1 MTMAL
6 CLNCGGIKLGALCA
20 CHNCQAEATGDQNL
34 DVYFTDWIH
43 SIETLEYYGA
53 VIREIHSHGD
63 SSENCFWAFMLFVTN
78 TDPGAITITLDPEV
92 KGAATEVLL
101 KCTFPPMIVS
111 AGNESP

>member
-63 SSENCFWAFMLFVTN
+63 SSEDCFWAFMLFVTN
-78 TDPGAITITLDPEV
+78 TDPESITITLDPEV
-92 KGAATEVLL
+92 KEAATEVLL
-101 KCTFPPMIVS
+101 KCTFPLMIDS
-111 AGNESP
+111 TGDESL